1 MADKEKPKAPESVQE
16 GTKKPETK
24 KPAEKIKT
32 SLELKEEKGKL
43 FESKKQD
50 VKKAQTELLEKKKA
64 IKDIGIDVDAE
75 YAENDGENKRA
86 QEYFREGDLK
96 KPVEQQ
102 EKAQKEAL
110 QALKAKH
117 EIDIK
122 ATLENMDIDTL
133 DTQNRGTIHIASLA
147 NHIKGIDN
155 LPPKTKEEALKGLKG
170 PDDKPIDVTKPLTPD
185 QIELVQKHL
194 AKDYIKA
201 LSNLSPADIKDPK
214 KLADLEKLNP
224 GITEFVAQEPAE
236 LLTEKSFLEKAK
248 KDPEVMRGFIDS
260 IEKDGMLV
268 TGITADSKLGQAL
281 VKIIDSNVAEYLVVN
296 KPEEGLVD
304 VENFKSLKDILG
316 GSYEDLIYSQNFLL
330 WEDHPLKKSRD
341 AVRTS
346 FQDKSAQLE
355 VPDMKNA
362 TPEKIQAY
370 KKSLE
375 QAFTE
380 STGIDGKKAETAIK
394 KISRNK
400 LSPLV
405 RFLADLFAP
414 LGALMP
420 WEVGDFWREYLQ
432 KSQEDLKSENS
443 TNNANYEQYGKWSEG
458 IDWLESGSILAA
470 ANKYV
475 WVTETKDGNLI
486 REMHK
491 SWGLNAGPGTAWCM
505 SFVQH
510 VLRKDMK
517 LSTEQIG
524 IWPTASAAAGH
535 RIWKHTDTPQ
545 LGDIVLVKSSAAASG
560 RHIAFFA
567 WFDGDRVKILGWNQ
581 GDAVSIKTYPKSSV
595 AEYRTLQKGANT
607 PKWTATWS
615 TGEVK
620 KGHDAFPDTPVGPE
634 NYPSKAFLAQ
644 NGKTPETVPMGMRV
658 NNPLN
663 IKFTWSAVQRDL
675 FEWVVGKSVHT
686 DQGDPQIAF
695 SNPEAWMVSGLRL
708 LLYKQKEH
716 WLNTIQSI
724 IADVPW
730 GWTQGGGSGNPMGNN
745 AAREIAQRAWLS
757 LTGELNLSDP
767 GVMKKFVQSLLFQ
780 EHWNAANI
788 YSGILDSSIW
798 KI

>member
-330 WEDHPLKKSRD
+330 
-341 AVRTS
+341 
-346 FQDKSAQLE
+346 
-355 VPDMKNA
+355 
-362 TPEKIQAY
+362 
-370 KKSLE
+370 
-375 QAFTE
+375 
-380 STGIDGKKAETAIK
+380 
-394 KISRNK
+394 
-400 LSPLV
+400 
-405 RFLADLFAP
+405 
-414 LGALMP
+414 
-420 WEVGDFWREYLQ
+420 
-432 KSQEDLKSENS
+432 
-443 TNNANYEQYGKWSEG
+443 
-458 IDWLESGSILAA
+458 
-470 ANKYV
+470 
-475 WVTETKDGNLI
+475 
-486 REMHK
+486 
-491 SWGLNAGPGTAWCM
+491 
-505 SFVQH
+505 
-510 VLRKDMK
+510 
-517 LSTEQIG
+517 
-524 IWPTASAAAGH
+524 
-535 RIWKHTDTPQ
+535 
-545 LGDIVLVKSSAAASG
+545 
-560 RHIAFFA
+560 
-567 WFDGDRVKILGWNQ
+567 
-581 GDAVSIKTYPKSSV
+581 
-595 AEYRTLQKGANT
+595 
-607 PKWTATWS
+607 
-615 TGEVK
+615 
-620 KGHDAFPDTPVGPE
+620 
-634 NYPSKAFLAQ
+634 
-644 NGKTPETVPMGMRV
+644 
-658 NNPLN
+658 
-663 IKFTWSAVQRDL
+663 
-675 FEWVVGKSVHT
+675 
-686 DQGDPQIAF
+686 
-695 SNPEAWMVSGLRL
+695 
-708 LLYKQKEH
+708 
-716 WLNTIQSI
+716 
-724 IADVPW
+724 
-730 GWTQGGGSGNPMGNN
+730 
-745 AAREIAQRAWLS
+745 
-757 LTGELNLSDP
+757 
-767 GVMKKFVQSLLFQ
+767 
-780 EHWNAANI
+780 
-788 YSGILDSSIW
+788 
-798 KI
+798 